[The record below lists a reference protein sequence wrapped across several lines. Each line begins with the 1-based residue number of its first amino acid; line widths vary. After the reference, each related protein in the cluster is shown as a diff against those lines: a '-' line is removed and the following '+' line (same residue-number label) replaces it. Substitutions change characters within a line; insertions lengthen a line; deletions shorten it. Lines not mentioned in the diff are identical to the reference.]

1 MTARIIQRIRSPGQ
15 QYFSRYTATFEQPLD
30 AAEGLVEPGVG
41 ALGLVWPE
49 AVVAA
54 AAAAVAVIGAAVAPH
69 VFLAALFL
77 PLLR

>member
-1 MTARIIQRIRSPGQ
+1 M
-15 QYFSRYTATFEQPLD
+15 D

-54 AAAAVAVIGAAVAPH
+54 AAAVAVIGAAVAPH